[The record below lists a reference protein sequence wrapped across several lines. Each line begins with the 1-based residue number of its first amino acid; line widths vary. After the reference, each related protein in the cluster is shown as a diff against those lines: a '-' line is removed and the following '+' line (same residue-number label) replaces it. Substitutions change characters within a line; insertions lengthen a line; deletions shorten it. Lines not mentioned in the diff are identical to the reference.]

1 MNEQLH
7 EQIEAYLKGSL
18 PPPEREAFEQQ
29 LGQDP
34 ELSAL
39 VAQHRLERQAL
50 ELLVEA
56 DLFDR
61 MRHWDAAA
69 VAPPLRA
76 VPGRRWPRMLAWAA
90 AMAGMV
96 LGAWWL
102 ALRYHP
108 DPAPLAQHLP
118 LPKPAPQNPPGPALN
133 RKPGTEKNTGR
144 PRELPSPARQEAPVA
159 QAVEPKSPETPTKLP
174 SVTPP
179 EKDYAAL
186 AADFY
191 RQQDFFNNQAGNT
204 SGDALY
210 NRAYG
215 DFKAGKFSNVT
226 QALRSTLSGNN
237 QNKELMAHSFYQS
250 AHYDAA
256 YDVFNELR
264 SARDGAMAERADW
277 GLALTLLHQLPAK
290 RPLLDRVL
298 DKIITKPGHTY
309 ASEAK
314 ALKAKLNE

>member
-18 PPPEREAFEQQ
+18 PPPEREVFEQQ

-34 ELSAL
+34 VLSAL
-39 VAQHRLERQAL
+39 VAQHRIERQAL

-61 MRHWDAAA
+61 MRHWDA
-69 VAPPLRA
+69 PPMRA
-76 VPGRRWPRMLAWAA
+76 VSGRRWPRLLAWAA

-96 LGAWWL
+96 MAAWWL
-102 ALRYHP
+102 ALRYNP
-108 DPAPLAQHLP
+108 DPAPLAQHRP
-118 LPKPAPQNPPGPALN
+118 TPKPAPQNTPAPVPN
-133 RKPGTEKNTGR
+133 RKPGAEKNTGR
-144 PRELPSPARQEAPVA
+144 PRELPAPARPDEPVA
-159 QAVEPKSPETPTKLP
+159 QVVEPKSPDIQPKL
-174 SVTPP
+174 SNGTRP

-191 RQQDFFNNQAGNT
+191 REQDFFNNQAGNT
-204 SGDALY
+204 AGDALY

-226 QALRSTLSGNN
+226 QSLRSTLSGNN
-237 QNKELMAHSFYQS
+237 RNKELIAHSFYQS
-250 AHYDAA
+250 ARYDAA

-298 DKIITKPGHTY
+298 DKIATKPGHTY

-314 ALKAKLNE
+314 SLKAKLNE